1 MESFGFW
8 YKLVEDKDDKNPEF
22 DLHVNFWFLGDILK
36 GKVKNP
42 YLDIGIKIQNY
53 KNLSNLVFSFP
64 FHVPQKNLVDL
75 ASKMSVKNNASI
87 VFNEECEIETQKEY
101 TLIKIPGKE
110 KTDDKKL
117 LIFPLE
123 QAVENIYELTD
134 YKEKS
139 YITVKFDEFRTYL
152 KNSGSDLERY
162 SDIYIRFRI
171 QNIDLENIL
180 YFDSEPFNKSLDS
193 AFSGTRVLDFKINE
207 KRNIDKNQG
216 KNGLSFE
223 SLDILIAKWKDG
235 TFSEIIDDWKWIF
248 GYSVRYKWAIVFYTI
263 LGIFSTSMGLVS
275 SVAGKYL
282 IDIITGYKTNK
293 LMILIIVMVGSSL
306 FSLLFS
312 SIISRISTKLSI
324 YINNDI
330 QADIFD
336 KIVDADWL
344 EINKYSN
351 GDVLNRFNGDIGT
364 VSSNAISWLPTIVI
378 AIYNFIATFL
388 VILHYNAVMAILAL
402 ASAPFMLLMSRF
414 MIKKQREYSQ
424 KTREMSSKLMTFEV
438 EAFYNFDTI
447 KSFGIAPHY
456 SRLMRW
462 WQGKFKDV
470 SLEYNMFSIK
480 TNILLSVMGTG
491 VEFIAFGYCLFLL
504 WTHTITYGTM
514 TLFLQQ
520 RSNLSGAFNNVVSI
534 IPSFLNSSV
543 SAHRIRELVELPKE
557 MHISESEELDP
568 FAEDGFEVLMK
579 DVNFAYVEGTRVI
592 TDSYFKACPGEI
604 VALVG
609 PSGEGK
615 TTMIRLILGL
625 IRPQEGEAV
634 IVASNGREIVL
645 NAETRHFFAYVP
657 QGNTILSGTIAE
669 NMRMVKEDATDE
681 EIIEALKIACAWE
694 FVEKLPDTINSA
706 LGERGRGLSEGQ
718 AQRISIAR
726 AVLRNAPILLLD
738 EATSALDVTTERKV
752 LRNIIEQ
759 KPNKTCIVTTHRPSV
774 LNMCQ
779 RVYRVME
786 TKVTEL
792 DEEESS
798 RMAMDF

>member
-1 MESFGFW
+1 MQE
-8 YKLVEDKDDKNPEF
+8 
-22 DLHVNFWFLGDILK
+22 
-36 GKVKNP
+36 
-42 YLDIGIKIQNY
+42 
-53 KNLSNLVFSFP
+53 
-64 FHVPQKNLVDL
+64 
-75 ASKMSVKNNASI
+75 NN
-87 VFNEECEIETQKEY
+87 
-101 TLIKIPGKE
+101 
-110 KTDDKKL
+110 
-117 LIFPLE
+117 
-123 QAVENIYELTD
+123 
-134 YKEKS
+134 
-139 YITVKFDEFRTYL
+139 
-152 KNSGSDLERY
+152 
-162 SDIYIRFRI
+162 
-171 QNIDLENIL
+171 
-180 YFDSEPFNKSLDS
+180 
-193 AFSGTRVLDFKINE
+193 
-207 KRNIDKNQG
+207 DKNQG

-248 GYSVRYKWAIVFYTI
+248 SYSVRYKWAIVFYTI

-557 MHISESEELDP
+557 VHISESEELDP

-669 NMRMVKEDATDE
+669 NMRMVKEDATDGE
-681 EIIEALKIACAWE
+681 NSLLIGSGRMRALIKALKSKYDIIILDTAPSELLADAPLLGKYVDAALYVIRYDYTKLRE
-694 FVEKLPDTINSA
+694 IREGVESLALSGIDMLGYVFNGDNSSGGQGYGYGYRRYGNYGSYGSHYGSYGKYGA
-706 LGERGRGLSEGQ
+706 YGHYGKMEKGSTDKFGRV
-718 AQRISIAR
+718 IK
-726 AVLRNAPILLLD
+726 D
-738 EATSALDVTTERKV
+738 
-752 LRNIIEQ
+752 
-759 KPNKTCIVTTHRPSV
+759 
-774 LNMCQ
+774 
-779 RVYRVME
+779 
-786 TKVTEL
+786 
-792 DEEESS
+792 
-798 RMAMDF
+798 

>member
-1 MESFGFW
+1 MQE
-8 YKLVEDKDDKNPEF
+8 
-22 DLHVNFWFLGDILK
+22 
-36 GKVKNP
+36 
-42 YLDIGIKIQNY
+42 
-53 KNLSNLVFSFP
+53 
-64 FHVPQKNLVDL
+64 
-75 ASKMSVKNNASI
+75 NN
-87 VFNEECEIETQKEY
+87 
-101 TLIKIPGKE
+101 
-110 KTDDKKL
+110 
-117 LIFPLE
+117 
-123 QAVENIYELTD
+123 
-134 YKEKS
+134 
-139 YITVKFDEFRTYL
+139 
-152 KNSGSDLERY
+152 
-162 SDIYIRFRI
+162 
-171 QNIDLENIL
+171 
-180 YFDSEPFNKSLDS
+180 
-193 AFSGTRVLDFKINE
+193 
-207 KRNIDKNQG
+207 DKNQG

-248 GYSVRYKWAIVFYTI
+248 SYSVRYKWAIVFYTI
-263 LGIFSTSMGLVS
+263 LGIFSMSMGLVS
-275 SVAGKYL
+275 SVASKYL

-293 LMILIIVMVGSSL
+293 LMILIIIMVGSSL

-557 MHISESEELDP
+557 VHISESEELDP
-568 FAEDGFEVLMK
+568 FAENGFEVLMK

-681 EIIEALKIACAWE
+681 EIIEALKIACAWD